1 MSLNT
6 TLGAMR
12 FLRLFFSL
20 PLLLLFALPLAAQE
34 QRADEGPP
42 LTALVALPEL
52 LERAALAEQAG
63 DFPQAILDY
72 SLFLIFNPTVGE
84 AWHGR
89 GFSHMQNG
97 DFFRALL
104 DLERALVF
112 TDLPED
118 QASVLI
124 DRAEV
129 FRRQNRID
137 DALEALDRALM
148 VWPEEVYGRMLRA
161 RLREIEGRR
170 EAALND
176 WDALLRMMPGETGIL
191 VERGMFHARRGD
203 IDAAAQDF
211 NDAVALAPEDP
222 FARVERAVF
231 LAGRGDFAAAIADV
245 EKAIALD
252 AENIGLV
259 LLRASLLQEAGEVQA
274 SAGSYLQWLYKI
286 RRETLRDP
294 DLLEQ
299 GETTVNMVPGRS
311 FIFSFEGRAGD
322 TLVAGATS
330 LATEEVDPLIVLTD
344 AAGNALIAD
353 DDGGSA
359 TNARIAGY
367 VLPEDG
373 GYRLVVG
380 HAGGPSAG
388 PLRVTLELE
397 RS

>member
-1 MSLNT
+1 MRSLIILLSV
-6 TLGAMR
+6 TLLVPA
-12 FLRLFFSL
+12 
-20 PLLLLFALPLAAQE
+20 ALPLAAQE
-34 QRADEGPP
+34 QGSDEGPP
-42 LTALVALPEL
+42 LTARVTLPEL
-52 LERAALAEQAG
+52 LERAELAEQAG

-72 SLFLIFNPTVGE
+72 SLFLIFNPTVGQ

-104 DLERALVF
+104 DLERALDF
-112 TDLPED
+112 SDLPED

-124 DRAEV
+124 NRAEV

-137 DALEALDRALM
+137 DALEALDRALL

-161 RLREIEGRR
+161 RLREIEGRP

-176 WDALLRMMPGETGIL
+176 WDALQRMMPGEAGIL
-191 VERGMFHARRGD
+191 LERGMFHARRGD
-203 IDAAAQDF
+203 SAAAARDF
-211 NDAVALAPEDP
+211 NDVIALAPENP
-222 FARVERAVF
+222 LARVERAAL
-231 LAGRGDFAAAIADV
+231 LAGQGDFFAALADV
-245 EKAIALD
+245 EEAIALD
-252 AENIGLV
+252 SGNITLI
-259 LLRASLLQEAGEVQA
+259 LFRASLLQEAGEVQA
-274 SAGSYLQWLYKI
+274 SASSYLQWLYKI
-286 RRETLRDP
+286 RRETLREA

-299 GETTVNMVPGRS
+299 GGVTVNMVPGRS
-311 FIFSFEGRAGD
+311 YIFSFEGRAGD
-322 TLVAGATS
+322 TLAAGATS
-330 LATEEVDPLIVLTD
+330 LAAEEVDPLIVVTD

-359 TNARIAGY
+359 MNARIAGY

-373 GYRLVVG
+373 EYRLVVG

-397 RS
+397 QA